1 MNANGGQGRT
11 DVVARPR
18 QVLLVVLAIQ
28 SIIAA
33 LAFVLVW
40 REAAVDEAVE
50 RAELLAGLVLLS
62 VPVMALVFFIRMRS
76 FQHGATALR
85 TARTELEVHAARERL
100 SSGHRDAL
108 TEQRRRMVEALAA
121 REFRLVYQPKVSLST
136 GTVTGVEALLR
147 WDSPEGPVSPVDFI
161 PVAEESGFIVEL
173 GAWVLEQAL
182 GQMAAWRREMPG
194 LMVPVCVN
202 VSAVQFND
210 ELCATVKG
218 ALDRTGLP
226 PQALGIEITETVA
239 MADPDDTARILREL
253 KVLGVELL
261 IDDFGTGYSSL
272 AYLQGYPIDIVK
284 IDRSFVSGL
293 GVHPGDGVIAAAVI
307 GIAGAMGFDVVAEGI
322 ETQAQLDALRLMG
335 CDRGQGFLLCRPG
348 SPTEIGDFMR
358 ARTASAAMDHA
369 SFGADR
375 VVVADDAADI
385 RTLVRI
391 SLAAA
396 GFEVREA
403 ARGDDAL
410 ALIRDMR
417 PDCAVLDLDMPG
429 LDGIDV
435 CRAVR
440 SDRALDRC
448 ALILLTA
455 EDGSFDKA
463 AAFRAGA
470 DDYLLKPVDCRT
482 LPNRIAA
489 EVARKRRAPRTKD
502 RVR

>member
-1 MNANGGQGRT
+1 MNRNGGQGRNSA
-11 DVVARPR
+11 VAPPR
-18 QVLLVVLAIQ
+18 RVLLAVLAMQ
-28 SIIAA
+28 STIAA
-33 LAFVLVW
+33 VAFVLVW
-40 REAAVDEAVE
+40 REPVVGEAVE
-50 RAELLAGLVLLS
+50 RAELLAGVVLLT
-62 VPVMALVFFIRMRS
+62 VPVVALVFVLRLRAFRD
-76 FQHGATALR
+76 GATALEV
-85 TARTELEVHAARERL
+85 ARVELGVHAERERL
-100 SSGHRDAL
+100 SSSHQEELTKQSHRMAN
-108 TEQRRRMVEALAA
+108 ALAA
-121 REFRLVYQPKVSLST
+121 REFRLVYQPKVSLSL

-147 WDSPEGPVSPVDFI
+147 WDDPAGAVSPVDFI
-161 PVAEESGFIVEL
+161 PVAEETGFIVEL

-182 GQMAAWRREMPG
+182 RQMAAWRQEMPG
-194 LMVPVCVN
+194 LLVPVCVN

-210 ELCATVKG
+210 DLCATVRG

-239 MADPDDTARILREL
+239 MGDPDETARILDEL
-253 KVLGVELL
+253 KTLGVGLL

-272 AYLQGYPIDIVK
+272 AYLQAYPIDIVK

-293 GVHPGDGVIAAAVI
+293 GVDPAGGVIAAAVI
-307 GIAGAMGFDVVAEGI
+307 GIAGAMGFGVVAEGI
-322 ETQAQLDALRLMG
+322 ETQEQLDALRLMG
-335 CDRGQGFLLCRPG
+335 CDKGQGFLLCPPGRP
-348 SPTEIGDFMR
+348 EQIGDFMR
-358 ARTASAAMDHA
+358 ERTGSAPVDRP

-375 VVVADDAADI
+375 VVVADDAAVI

-410 ALIRDMR
+410 ALIREMR

-440 SDRALDRC
+440 SDRELDRC

-455 EDGSFDKA
+455 GGGSFDKA

-482 LPNRIAA
+482 LPNRVAA
-489 EVARKRRAPRTKD
+489 EVARKRRAPRTRY